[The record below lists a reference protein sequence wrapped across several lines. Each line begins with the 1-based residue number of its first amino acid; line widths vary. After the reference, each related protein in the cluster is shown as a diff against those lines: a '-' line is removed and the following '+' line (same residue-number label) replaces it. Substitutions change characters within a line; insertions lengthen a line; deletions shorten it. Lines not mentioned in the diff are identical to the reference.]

1 MLGRTLPPA
10 LLLVLLAACTDRTPP
25 TAESE
30 PLAAAPAARSAPSLS
45 AGERGD
51 EARMEVLA
59 RRVARALAEPE
70 FRAYVKAELDRSPFT
85 EHKVSFQRF
94 LKANGGRAL
103 RALAEAGKEPDSAV
117 SADADAAIPLEMY
130 MPVPA
135 HRAAWTGDAN
145 LLVATAILDREAPI
159 AFGLDGKR
167 VTLDPRQ
174 PPATPVLAIVPVET
188 DFDRTPIG
196 RATCTVC
203 DGGSGGDTGGG
214 SGGDA
219 GGTPPPSG
227 GITPSAG
234 PTPGLYLSYAQ
245 FAGDFEG
252 WLKGD
257 PEFEIHIMG
266 PASATDTT
274 LVSFQCVGEKAPSG
288 YTWDMNNLT
297 WSGSQLLFSTAQMDA
312 YNAVYPGKAY
322 VIFALEDDDT
332 ACGIRTDSD
341 RGNALLK
348 ALSAAYNEYKGAK
361 DAAGGP
367 LNATRIIQAA
377 RTGVKFFSNLYSFLR
392 SNDDIVGIA
401 VSDAV
406 RGTYNPA
413 TNWTVLD
420 KDLHQNGAF
429 RLEMK

>member
-25 TAESE
+25 TGESE

-45 AGERGD
+45 AGERSD
-51 EARMEVLA
+51 EVRLEALA

-94 LKANGGRAL
+94 LRANGGRAL
-103 RALAEAGKEPDSAV
+103 QALARAVNEPQTAV

-159 AFGLDGKR
+159 AFDLAGKR
-167 VTLDPRQ
+167 QTLDPRQ

-188 DFDRTPIG
+188 DFDRVPIG
-196 RATCTVC
+196 RATCTTC
-203 DGGSGGDTGGG
+203 DGGGG

-219 GGTPPPSG
+219 GG

-234 PTPGLYLSYAQ
+234 ATPGLYLSYAQ
-245 FAGDFEG
+245 FASDFEG
-252 WLKGD
+252 WLKGA
-257 PEFEIHIMG
+257 PEFEIHMMG
-266 PASATDTT
+266 PSSATDTS
-274 LVSFQCVGEKAPSG
+274 LVSFQCVGEKAPAG
-288 YTWDMNNLT
+288 YAWDMNDLT
-297 WSGSQLLFSTAQMDA
+297 WTGSQLLFSTAQMDA
-312 YNAVYPGKAY
+312 YNAVYPDKAY
-322 VIFALEDDDT
+322 VIFAVEDDDT

-367 LNATRIIQAA
+367 LNATRILQAA

-392 SNDDIVGIA
+392 SNDDIIGIA
-401 VSDAV
+401 VADAV
-406 RGTYNPA
+406 RGTYNPV